1 MPATYRA
8 IMLVKA
14 GGPSSAMRGFLLA
27 TGLAAQILSFN
38 VHAQDTAPAEMA
50 LINGQII
57 TVDPLD
63 RVAQAL
69 AIRQGRII
77 RVGTDKEV
85 RRLIGPKTA
94 VIDLHGRTATPGL
107 IDAHAHVLNT
117 GLVEL
122 FEIDLSHAASIAD
135 ITGALAKR
143 AAKARAGEWVV
154 GAGWD
159 EGKLT
164 ERRYPTAEE
173 LDAAAPNNPVWLENG
188 TGHYGV
194 ANSAA
199 LKLAGIDAHTPAP
212 TAGTIE
218 HRADGQPTGVMK
230 ETAALLVTRLIPDTT
245 LEQRRQAVR
254 HMVDRLHAEGM
265 TGFKDPNILEADWLA
280 YRSLA
285 TEGSLDANVC
295 VLFSTGNTIDEAN
308 ETLRRIRAAQK
319 DVAALRHASL
329 RVCGAKIFMDGSGAA
344 PTAWM
349 YQEWNRNRTEVAV
362 NNRGYPQIDPTI
374 FREQVQLFVDADVGI
389 GVHAIGDRAIDWV
402 VDSFAE
408 ALAKHPRKNLRL
420 SIIHANTPTE
430 HAIRVMADLQ
440 KRYDAGIPES
450 QAGFAWWIGDIY
462 AANLGPERSLRLNP
476 FQSYLQHGIIWAGG
490 SDSPVTPIEARYG
503 LWASSA
509 RETLKGTYGKTPF
522 GTQEAVDIH
531 AALRSYT
538 AWAARQI
545 GADNDTGSL
554 AVGKSADI
562 AVWDRNLYT
571 IPAAELK
578 DMVCEASL
586 FRGRIVFRRTEST
599 LQN

>member
-1 MPATYRA
+1 MCSRMRSRA
-8 IMLVKA
+8 L
-14 GGPSSAMRGFLLA
+14 RGFLA
-27 TGLAAQILSFN
+27 AGLAAQCLSFS
-38 VHAQDTAPAEMA
+38 VHARETAPAEA
-50 LINGQII
+50 VLINGQII

-63 RVAQAL
+63 QVAHAL
-69 AIRQGRII
+69 AFRHGRII

-85 RRLIGPKTA
+85 RRLIGPNTA
-94 VIDLHGRTATPGL
+94 VIDLHGRAATPGL

-122 FEIDLSHAASIAD
+122 FEIDLNHAASIAD
-135 ITGALAKR
+135 ITGALAER
-143 AAKARAGEWVV
+143 AAKARPGEWVV
-154 GAGWD
+154 GSGWD
-159 EGKLT
+159 EGKLA

-173 LDAAAPNNPVWLENG
+173 LDTAAPNNPVWLENG

-199 LKLAGIDAHTPAP
+199 LRLAGVDVHTPAP
-212 TAGTIE
+212 AAGTIE
-218 HRADGQPTGVMK
+218 HRTDGQPTGVLK
-230 ETAALLVTRLIPDTT
+230 ESAALLVTRLIPDTT
-245 LEQRRQAVR
+245 LEQRREAIK
-254 HMVDRLHAEGM
+254 HMLGRLHAEGM
-265 TGFKDPNILEADWLA
+265 TGFKDPNILEQDWPA

-285 TEGSLDANVC
+285 ADGALEANVC
-295 VLFSTGNTIDEAN
+295 VLFSTGKTMDEAR
-308 ETLRRIRAAQK
+308 ETLRWIRAAQK
-319 DVAALRHASL
+319 DVAALPHTAL

-349 YQEWNRNRTEVAV
+349 YQEWNQNRTEVAAG
-362 NNRGYPQIDPTI
+362 NFGYPQVDPAI

-408 ALAKHPRKNLRL
+408 ALAKHPRRNLRL
-420 SIIHANTPTE
+420 SIIHANTPTD
-430 HAIRVMADLQ
+430 HAIRVMAELQ

-476 FQSYLQHGIIWAGG
+476 YQSYLQQGVIWAGG

-509 RETLKGTYGKTPF
+509 RETLKGTYGRTPF
-522 GTQEAVDIH
+522 GTQQGVDIH

-545 GADNDTGSL
+545 DADQDTGSL
-554 AVGKSADI
+554 EVGKSADI
-562 AVWDRNLYT
+562 AVWDRNPYT

-578 DMVCEASL
+578 DMVCEATI
-586 FRGRIVFRRTEST
+586 FRGRMVFRRKETAAA
-599 LQN
+599 N

>member
-1 MPATYRA
+1 LCSRMHSRA
-8 IMLVKA
+8 LPGM
-14 GGPSSAMRGFLLA
+14 LLA
-27 TGLAAQILSFN
+27 AGLAAQISSLS
-38 VHAQDTAPAEMA
+38 VHAREPAPADMA

-57 TVDPLD
+57 TVDPDD

-69 AIRQGRII
+69 AIRHGRIV

-85 RRLIGPKTA
+85 RRLIGPQTA
-94 VIDLHGRTATPGL
+94 VIDLHGRAATPGL

-122 FEIDLSHAASIAD
+122 FEIDLSRASSIAD

-143 AAKARAGEWVV
+143 AAKAPAGEWVV
-154 GAGWD
+154 GSGWD

-199 LKLAGIDAHTPAP
+199 LRLAGIDAHSPAP
-212 TAGTIE
+212 PAGTIE
-218 HRADGQPTGVMK
+218 HRADGQPMGVLK
-230 ETAALLVTRLIPDTT
+230 ESAMLLVTRLIPAATF
-245 LEQRRQAVR
+245 EQRREAVK
-254 HMVDRLHAEGM
+254 HMLDRLHAEGM
-265 TGFKDPNILEADWLA
+265 TGFKDPNILEPEWRA

-285 TEGSLDANVC
+285 AEGALDANVC
-295 VLFSTGNTIDEAN
+295 VLFSTGKTMDEAK
-308 ETLRRIRAAQK
+308 ETLRWIRAAQL
-319 DVAALRHASL
+319 DVAALPHTSL

-362 NNRGYPQIDPTI
+362 GNRGYPQIDPAI
-374 FREQVQLFVDADVGI
+374 FRQQVHLFVVADTGI

-408 ALAKHPRKNLRL
+408 ALKEHPRKGLRL
-420 SIIHANTPTE
+420 SIIHANTPTD

-450 QAGFAWWIGDIY
+450 QAGFAWWLGDIY

-476 FQSYLQHGIIWAGG
+476 FHSYLQQGMIWAGG

-503 LWASSA
+503 LWASSS
-509 RETLKGTYGKTPF
+509 RETLKETFGKTPF

-545 GADNDTGSL
+545 GADKDAGTL

-562 AVWDRNLYT
+562 AVWDRNPYT

-578 DMVCEASL
+578 EMVCEATL
-586 FRGRIVFRRTEST
+586 FRGRIVFRRAEST
-599 LQN
+599 APK